1 MQSSIPFSIIIPTWN
16 NLPFLKLCVES
27 IRKNSAV
34 EHQIII
40 HINDGSD
47 GTLEWVREQ
56 GFDYTYTPQNVG
68 VCLAC
73 NMMRTKVKTD
83 YILYLNDDMYLLP
96 GWDTALA
103 DEVASLPDNR
113 FFLSSTMIHP
123 YKPEDVG
130 IVANYGDSL
139 ETFDE
144 ERLLREYK
152 SLEAPDWHGATWP
165 PNLLHRDLWDLIG
178 GYSIEYTPGMYSD
191 PDLTAKLWMV
201 GVRYFK
207 GLSASRVFHFET
219 RSTGRVKKNDGS
231 MQFLLKWGMTNS
243 TLRLLTHLQH
253 SVSEP
258 LTVDPAAMR
267 RNRFRSRVKAILSLL
282 TGKQFGPIE
291 KLESEKW
298 KVEI

>member
-16 NLPFLKLCVES
+16 NLPFLKLCIES
-27 IRKNSAV
+27 IRKNSAA

-40 HINDGSD
+40 HVNDGSD
-47 GTLEWVREQ
+47 GTLAWVREQ
-56 GFDYTYTPQNVG
+56 GFDHTYTEQNVG

-123 YKPEDVG
+123 HKPEDVG

-152 SLEAPDWHGATWP
+152 TLQAPDWHGATWP

-201 GVRYFK
+201 GVRHLK
-207 GLSASRVFHFET
+207 GISASRVYHFET
-219 RSTGRVKKNDGS
+219 RSTGRVRKNDGS
-231 MQFLLKWGMTNS
+231 QQFLLKWGMTNS
-243 TLRLLTHLQH
+243 TLRLLTHLQQDAR
-253 SVSEP
+253 EP
-258 LTVDPAAMR
+258 LTVDSGTLR
-267 RNRFRSRVKAILSLL
+267 RNRLRSRVKAILALL

-291 KLESEKW
+291 KLK
-298 KVEI
+298 

>member
-16 NLPFLKLCVES
+16 NLPFLKLCIES

-40 HINDGSD
+40 HVNDGSD

-56 GFDYTYTPQNVG
+56 GFDYTYTEQNVG

-73 NMMRTKVKTD
+73 NLMRTKVSTD
-83 YILYLNDDMYLLP
+83 YILYLNDDMYMLP

-123 YKPEDVG
+123 YKPTDVG

-152 SLEAPDWHGATWP
+152 SLETPDWHGATWP
-165 PNLLHRDLWDLIG
+165 PNLLHRDMWDLIG

-207 GLSASRVFHFET
+207 GLSASRVYHFET

-253 SVSEP
+253 PLSEP
-258 LTVDPAAMR
+258 LTADAGALK
-267 RNRFRSRVKAILSLL
+267 RNRFRSRAKAILSLL

-291 KLESEKW
+291 KVESGKW

>member
-1 MQSSIPFSIIIPTWN
+1 MQSTIPFSIIIPTWN
-16 NLPFLKLCVES
+16 NLPFLKLCIES
-27 IRKNSAV
+27 IRKNSAA

-40 HINDGSD
+40 HVNDGSD
-47 GTLEWVREQ
+47 GTLAWVREQ
-56 GFDYTYTPQNVG
+56 GFDYTYTEQNVG

-73 NMMRTKVKTD
+73 NMMRTKVATD

-123 YKPEDVG
+123 YKPADVG

-144 ERLLREYK
+144 ERLLREYM
-152 SLEAPDWHGATWP
+152 SLEISDWHGATWP

-207 GLSASRVFHFET
+207 GLSASRVYHFET

-258 LTVDPAAMR
+258 LTVDAAALK

>member
-1 MQSSIPFSIIIPTWN
+1 MQSNIRFSIIIPTWN
-16 NLPFLKLCVES
+16 NLPFLKLCIES
-27 IRKNSAV
+27 IRKNSTAD
-34 EHQIII
+34 HQIII
-40 HINDGSD
+40 HVNDGSD
-47 GTLEWVREQ
+47 GTLEWVCEQ
-56 GFDYTYTPQNVG
+56 GFDYTYTEQNVG

-130 IVANYGDSL
+130 IIANYGDSL

-152 SLEAPDWHGATWP
+152 NLAAPDWHGATWP

-191 PDLTAKLWMV
+191 PDLTAKRWMV
-201 GVRYFK
+201 GVRHFK
-207 GLSASRVFHFET
+207 GLSASRVYHFET

-253 SVSEP
+253 DIAEP
-258 LTVDPAAMR
+258 LTVDEGALK

-291 KLESEKW
+291 KVESGKW
-298 KVEI
+298 EVEI

>member
-16 NLPFLKLCVES
+16 NLPFLKLCVAS

-40 HINDGSD
+40 HVNDGSD

-56 GFDYTYTPQNVG
+56 GFDYTHTEQNVG

-73 NMMRTKVKTD
+73 NMMRTKVSTN
-83 YILYLNDDMYLLP
+83 YILYLNDDMYMLP

-123 YKPEDVG
+123 YKPVDVG

-152 SLEAPDWHGATWP
+152 SLETPDWHGATWP
-165 PNLLHRDLWDLIG
+165 PNLLHRDIWDLIG

-207 GLSASRVFHFET
+207 GLSASRVYHFET

-253 SVSEP
+253 PVSEP
-258 LTVDPAAMR
+258 LTVDAAALK

-291 KLESEKW
+291 KLNS
-298 KVEI
+298 